1 MAQPRLEVLSI
12 QLSRELGDSVAAIAT
27 AGDTYTAEMRI
38 EAINRGRQTVYTKM
52 LTAYQG
58 NHAAFGHDYPEL
70 VTESIGITLTT
81 NRGTNPTDMRF
92 PFSVYLRASNPS
104 LNAICHELDL
114 DKYHEGRYNSY
125 SKFYPSATNMKYF
138 PHDTYIEI
146 YGTTITTGV
155 IDVLYLKNITDAV
168 LAGADII
175 DPLNWFDQ
183 IIKESY
189 EIATRM
195 LQEV

>member
-12 QLSRELGDSVAAIAT
+12 QLSRELGDSVAAIGT

-38 EAINRGRQTVYTKM
+38 EAINRGTQTVYTKM
-52 LTAYQG
+52 LAAYQG
-58 NHAAFGHDYPEL
+58 NHAAFSHDYPEYI
-70 VTESIGITLTT
+70 TESIGITLTT

-104 LNAICHELDL
+104 LSTICHELDA
-114 DKYHEGRYNSY
+114 DKYHESRYNAF
-125 SKFYPSATNMKYF
+125 SKFYPSTTNMKYF